1 MRRGFH
7 PLGVTLA
14 ITACLAALPIVVAAE
29 AEPESNPLAGF
40 DRFVGGR
47 WYFGETYQT
56 FEWGVGKRVL
66 RATAHF
72 PSPDGPKLGSEGFWY
87 LHPES
92 GEIRGTFVSIE
103 EGLDLFEY
111 VTSFDAD
118 TVKSRVSIHGPK
130 GRGEYFET
138 LRFTDA
144 DHYVWSLWRET
155 AEGREQIVKHEYER
169 RPAPAAAKE
178 DR

>member
-1 MRRGFH
+1 MSIRRIAA
-7 PLGVTLA
+7 TLA
-14 ITACLAALPIVVAAE
+14 VGACLAPLPIVAAAE
-29 AEPESNPLAGF
+29 ADLEPNPLAGF
-40 DRFVGGR
+40 ERLVGER
-47 WYFGETYQT
+47 WYFEETYQT
-56 FEWGVGKRVL
+56 FEWGVGKRAL

-87 LHPES
+87 FHPES

-111 VTSFDAD
+111 VTSFDGD
-118 TVKSRVSIHGPK
+118 TVMSRVSIHGPK

-138 LRFTDA
+138 FEFTDA
-144 DHYVWSLWRET
+144 DHFVWSLWRET
-155 AEGREQIVKHEYER
+155 AEGREQVVEHEYER

-178 DR
+178 NR